1 MGNSGIID
9 THGVYMSQGD
19 VTIRIEKNQEENFDT
34 IVSRLEKSGLTE
46 VAPAKRFL
54 IVNGSVDDSAI
65 SRLKDVE
72 GIASVRPDRVYSR
85 L

>member
-1 MGNSGIID
+1 MGNSGKMD
-9 THGVYMSQGD
+9 VHEVYMSQRD

-34 IVSRLEKSGLTE
+34 IVSQLEKSGLTE
-46 VAPAKRFL
+46 VVPAKRFL
-54 IVNGSVDDSAI
+54 IVNGRVDDSAI

-72 GIASVRPDRVYSR
+72 GIASVRPDQVYST